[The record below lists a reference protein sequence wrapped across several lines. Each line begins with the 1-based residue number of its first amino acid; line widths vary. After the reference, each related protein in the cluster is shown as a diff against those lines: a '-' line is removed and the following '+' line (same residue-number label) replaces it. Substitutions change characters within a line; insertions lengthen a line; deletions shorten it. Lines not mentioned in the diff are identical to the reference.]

1 MNKLLVIG
9 DNHGRPFWKAI
20 IEKEVPDK
28 VIFLGDYVST
38 HEGITAEQQL
48 RNLNEILEYKEENLE
63 KVILLRGNHDLREL
77 GYYWAECNPNEPK
90 VREVMSVDP
99 LKSKFLDLTQ
109 WVSIDEDLKIIFS
122 HAGISQVWMDNSN
135 IKSVYDINKL
145 TPSEIFG
152 FTPNHYLDF
161 TGNSETQPP
170 VWIRPQALCKCNVE
184 GWNQVVGHTPVQRI
198 FHTHNTIGQS
208 EIWFCDALGV
218 KQYLVIDHGKFQPK
232 YLTINE

>member
-1 MNKLLVIG
+1 MIVVSLDIIG
-9 DNHGRPFWKAI
+9 
-20 IEKEVPDK
+20 
-28 VIFLGDYVST
+28 
-38 HEGITAEQQL
+38 
-48 RNLNEILEYKEENLE
+48 
-63 KVILLRGNHDLREL
+63 
-77 GYYWAECNPNEPK
+77 AECNPNEPK

-99 LKSKFLDLTQ
+99 LKSRFLNLTQ

-170 VWIRPQALCKCNVE
+170 V
-184 GWNQVVGHTPVQRI
+184 
-198 FHTHNTIGQS
+198 
-208 EIWFCDALGV
+208 
-218 KQYLVIDHGKFQPK
+218 
-232 YLTINE
+232 